1 MARRADAFV
10 SGLVL
15 AAGGSRRLGQPKQLL
30 PFDGD
35 TLLGRVVTTA
45 RGCRF
50 DQLLV
55 ALGGSAAEVQRRVDL
70 AGAEV
75 VVNEDFG
82 SGCASSIA
90 AALGHVDPRADVL
103 VLLLGDQPGVTSA
116 TVQALLDGMG
126 TGVVAAC
133 AYANGR
139 GHPLAFGRA
148 MFDDLRALHGDKA
161 VWKLLAGRADEVI
174 DVPVRG
180 PVPRGVD
187 TRDDYRDVLA
197 AAGVD

>member
-1 MARRADAFV
+1 MFV

-15 AAGGSRRLGQPKQLL
+15 AAGGSQRLGQPKQLL

-35 TLLGRVVTTA
+35 TLLGRVVATA
-45 RGCRF
+45 RACRF

-55 ALGGSAAEVQRRVDL
+55 TLGGSAAEVVAGVDL
-70 AGAEV
+70 AGADV

-90 AALGHVDPRADVL
+90 AAVGQVDPRADVL
-103 VLLLGDQPGVTSA
+103 VLLLGDQPGVTPE

-126 TGVVAAC
+126 AGVIAAC
-133 AYANGR
+133 SYANGR

-148 MFDDLRALHGDKA
+148 TFDDLRALHGDTA
-161 VWKLLAGRADEVI
+161 IWKLLGARGEQVVEV
-174 DVPVRG
+174 PARG
-180 PVPRGVD
+180 PVPRDVD
-187 TRDDYRDVLA
+187 TWNDYRAILA
-197 AAGVD
+197 ASGAD